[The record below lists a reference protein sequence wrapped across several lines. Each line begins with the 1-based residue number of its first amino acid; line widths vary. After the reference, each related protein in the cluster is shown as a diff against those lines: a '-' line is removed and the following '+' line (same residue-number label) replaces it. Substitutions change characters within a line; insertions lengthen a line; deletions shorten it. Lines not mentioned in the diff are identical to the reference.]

1 MVLISFASP
10 DLPSPHLLRSL
21 RTHKITGI
29 YTSSHSSHAVAID
42 IHGIAYLWGRAASS
56 ALGLPGV
63 TAVWEESPL
72 KIRGIDLGLPEG
84 VGFVN
89 AATGRAHTLLVAS
102 DGSVWSAGLNSSGQV
117 SEVQRIP
124 PYPILSC
131 TSGPLI
137 LYPFS

>member
-1 MVLISFASP
+1 VSCPSTMPLSSADFACAFSSP

-21 RTHKITGI
+21 RTHRISSI
-29 YTSSHSSHAVAID
+29 HTSSHSSHTVAID
-42 IHGIAYLWGRAASS
+42 THGIAYLWGRAASS

-72 KIRGIDLGLPEG
+72 KIRPVDLGLPDG
-84 VGFVN
+84 VMFTS

-117 SEVQRIP
+117 CSSSRFRQ
-124 PYPILSC
+124 
-131 TSGPLI
+131 TDH
-137 LYPFS
+137 